1 MRKDRVYKLKMSLS
15 RDTCDIQQAE
25 CGCPA
30 GMGRHGSYKHIAS
43 VAYAIVDFC
52 QINKSVVEHGT
63 CSDRLQQWNK
73 PRWKVFDPIAVE
85 NLG

>member
-1 MRKDRVYKLKMSLS
+1 
-15 RDTCDIQQAE
+15 
-25 CGCPA
+25 
-30 GMGRHGSYKHIAS
+30 MGRHGSYKHIAS